1 MLKDFWSNGCNLL
14 TEENLISRWAG
25 AITTVLKLGPVPR
38 KFNSG
43 LYQILVFLARTTLDC
58 KTVGFVLKIRKK
70 KKAMRSERVSGARST
85 RPSHARKGV
94 SGKRK
99 KNRLSVF
106 HTMSSFWPGGS
117 KMSSS
122 CHKSVHNFT
131 LFVNLIHSVIDCE
144 GE

>member
-1 MLKDFWSNGCNLL
+1 MLLQLC
-14 TEENLISRWAG
+14 
-25 AITTVLKLGPVPR
+25 LKLGPVPR

-43 LYQILVFLARTTLDC
+43 LNHILVFLARTTLDC
-58 KTVGFVLKIRKK
+58 KTIGFVLKISKK
-70 KKAMRSERVSGARST
+70 KKAKRGVRVLGARST
-85 RPSHARKGV
+85 QASHARKGV
-94 SGKRK
+94 SGERK

-106 HTMSSFWPGGS
+106 HTMSSFQPEGS

-122 CHKSVHNFT
+122 CQKSVHNST